1 MDFRI
6 IKALSKHFLPMDE
19 LHFYKNL
26 SDPAAV
32 PGYHTGPIGCLRL
45 AGPVT
50 VVAYGAWA
58 ETNTRCDSLNS
69 CLSHRGGAEQ
79 PGNGR

>member
-1 MDFRI
+1 
-6 IKALSKHFLPMDE
+6 MDE

-45 AGPVT
+45 AGPET

-58 ETNTRCDSLNS
+58 ESNTRCDSLSGGGQNS
-69 CLSHRGGAEQ
+69 LETADESH
-79 PGNGR
+79 PDTNS